1 MRNIFNTLIA
11 LLCGCALS
19 TQAASVYGEEKTV
32 HEFTLSSLMEA
43 GRKQYITLET
53 NAPQFSEPAL
63 KLKSN
68 QSEEI
73 LQLRSED
80 WGKAQCLAF
89 DIYYEGDHSG
99 IFSLRAYA
107 KGESKE
113 SINAVIGI
121 MPQLKTRVTF
131 PLNLLRAQEVFMK
144 RNPARLKGVVQ
155 GRRLPLEELERMTL
169 TIQHTGRETSET
181 FYIGN
186 VALLSSEPTFDLP
199 DVKLVDSMGQRTQ
212 KDWPG
217 KTPSIETLKKQLQ
230 DELDKAKKY
239 QPNTQLSQYGG
250 TLKKRFDASG
260 YFRVEHDGTRWW
272 MIDPEGCGFFS
283 LGMDC
288 VAAGESATILP
299 GMEKLFEWLP
309 EPDGD
314 FRVAQGGDWQGS
326 KTANFPVANLIRAFG
341 PQDWKDNWRTIT
353 KARLSQWGFNTI
365 GNWSDISA
373 FRGQKIPY
381 VLPLGNFPRT
391 KTMLFRDFPDVFS
404 PEYLGNSIRFAKELE
419 AYKEDPWL
427 IGYFMRNEPE
437 WGFGSFNLA
446 SEMLEANPGTATR
459 TALSAKMK
467 EAYGEINALNK
478 AWGTDLKSFD
488 ELISQNFRR
497 MEEKSAQAKKDLW
510 SFSEEMVSAYVKI
523 PAEQLRKVDPHHL
536 NLGMRY
542 AWIASDLMYKAGEVF
557 DVFTINSYE
566 FVPHLN
572 SVDEVARRCNKPT
585 MIGEFHFGALDRGL
599 PSTGLRAVETQ
610 RDRGLAY
617 RRYVER
623 GAANPNLLGTHYFI
637 LNDQAYL
644 GRFDGENY
652 QIGFVDTTHTP
663 YHEMIEE
670 VIKAH
675 ENVYDIMMGK
685 KAPYDTPVKEL
696 RPISF

>member
-1 MRNIFNTLIA
+1 
-11 LLCGCALS
+11 
-19 TQAASVYGEEKTV
+19 
-32 HEFTLSSLMEA
+32 MEA

-63 KLKSN
+63 KLQST
-68 QSEEI
+68 QSEEV

-80 WGKAQCLAF
+80 WNKAQCLAF

-131 PLNLLRAQEVFMK
+131 PLSLLGAQEVFMK

-155 GRRLPLEELERMTL
+155 GRRLPLEELDRMTL
-169 TIQHTGRETSET
+169 TIEHTGREASET
-181 FYIGN
+181 FFIGN
-186 VALLSSEPTFDLP
+186 VALLNSEPTFELP
-199 DVKLVDSMGQRTQ
+199 DVKLVDPMGQSTK

-217 KTPSIETLKKQLQ
+217 KTPSIDALKNQLQ

-288 VAAGESATILP
+288 VGTGESTTILP

-314 FRVAQGGDWQGS
+314 FRVAQGRDWQGS
-326 KTANFPVANLIRAFG
+326 MTANYPVANLIRAFG

-365 GNWSDISA
+365 GNWSDIGA

-381 VLPLGNFPRT
+381 VLPLGSFPRT
-391 KTMLFRDFPDVFS
+391 KTMLFRDFPDVFN
-404 PEYLGNSIRFAKELE
+404 PEYLSNSIRFAKELE

-427 IGYFMRNEPE
+427 IG
-437 WGFGSFNLA
+437 
-446 SEMLEANPGTATR
+446 
-459 TALSAKMK
+459 
-467 EAYGEINALNK
+467 
-478 AWGTDLKSFD
+478 
-488 ELISQNFRR
+488 
-497 MEEKSAQAKKDLW
+497 
-510 SFSEEMVSAYVKI
+510 
-523 PAEQLRKVDPHHL
+523 
-536 NLGMRY
+536 
-542 AWIASDLMYKAGEVF
+542 
-557 DVFTINSYE
+557 
-566 FVPHLN
+566 
-572 SVDEVARRCNKPT
+572 
-585 MIGEFHFGALDRGL
+585 
-599 PSTGLRAVETQ
+599 
-610 RDRGLAY
+610 
-617 RRYVER
+617 
-623 GAANPNLLGTHYFI
+623 
-637 LNDQAYL
+637 
-644 GRFDGENY
+644 
-652 QIGFVDTTHTP
+652 
-663 YHEMIEE
+663 
-670 VIKAH
+670 
-675 ENVYDIMMGK
+675 
-685 KAPYDTPVKEL
+685 
-696 RPISF
+696 

>member
-1 MRNIFNTLIA
+1 MRNVFNILIA
-11 LLCGCALS
+11 LFCGCALS
-19 TQAASVYGEEKTV
+19 VQAASVYGEDKTV
-32 HEFTLSSLMEA
+32 HEFSLSSLIGA
-43 GRKQYITLET
+43 GRKECITLKT
-53 NAPQFSEPAL
+53 DAPQFSEPVL
-63 KLKSN
+63 KL
-68 QSEEI
+68 QATRSEEI

-80 WGKAQCLAF
+80 WDKAECLAF
-89 DIYYEGDHSG
+89 DIYYDGDHSG
-99 IFSLRAYA
+99 IFALRAYA
-107 KGESKE
+107 KGQSKE
-113 SINAVIGI
+113 SIHAEIGI

-131 PLNLLRAQEVFMK
+131 PLSHLNAQQVFMK

-155 GRRLPLEELERMTL
+155 GRRLPLEELDRMAL
-169 TIQHTGRETSET
+169 TIQHTGRDTTET
-181 FYIGN
+181 FYIAN
-186 VALLSSEPTFDLP
+186 VALLSSEPTFELP
-199 DVKLVDSMGQRTQ
+199 DVKLVDAMGQSTI

-217 KTPSIETLKKQLQ
+217 KTPSIEALKKQLQ
-230 DELDKAKKY
+230 AELESAKNYK
-239 QPNTQLSQYGG
+239 PSSQLSQYGG

-283 LGMDC
+283 MGMDC
-288 VAAGESATILP
+288 VGAGESSTILP

-309 EPDGD
+309 ESNGD
-314 FRVAQGGDWQGS
+314 YRVAQGRDWQGIT
-326 KTANFPVANLIRAFG
+326 TANFPVANLIRAFG
-341 PQDWKDNWRTIT
+341 PENWKDSWRTIT

-365 GNWSDISA
+365 GNWSDIRA

-381 VLPLGNFPRT
+381 VLPLGSFPRT
-391 KTMLFRDFPDVFS
+391 ETMLFRDFPDVFS
-404 PEYLGNSIRFAKELE
+404 SEYEKNSAQYAREME

-459 TALSAKMK
+459 KALAAKMEEKYK
-467 EAYGEINALNK
+467 EIDALNK
-478 AWGTDLKSFD
+478 AWNSELKSFD
-488 ELISQNFRR
+488 ELISENFRR
-497 MEEKSAQAKKDLW
+497 MEDKSPEAKKDLW

-523 PAEQLRKVDPHHL
+523 PARELRKVDPHHL

-542 AWIASDLMYKAGEVF
+542 AWIASDLIYKAGEVF

-566 FVPHLN
+566 FVPHLD

-623 GAANPNLLGTHYFI
+623 GAANPNFLGSHYFI

-652 QIGFVDTTHTP
+652 QIGFVDTAHTP

-675 ENVYDIMMGK
+675 ENVYEIMMGNK
-685 KAPYDTPVKEL
+685 EPYDTPVKAL